1 MTIAVYPG
9 SFDPATNG
17 HVDIARRAAV
27 IFEHLFV
34 AVYDAPPK
42 NVLFSTEERVKLLQK
57 ALKDTPNITVAS
69 FGGLLVDY
77 TKAKGAKV
85 IVRGLRAI
93 SDFEME
99 FQMALLNRK
108 MEPTI
113 DVVCLMTSE
122 QYTFL
127 SSSIL
132 KEIVM
137 LGGNVNG
144 LVPDHVA
151 EAMKRKFS
159 SRPDVTA
166 IPRYLTS

>member
-27 IFEHLFV
+27 IFEHLYV
-34 AVYDAPPK
+34 SVYDAPPK
-42 NVLFSTEERVKLLQK
+42 NVLFSTEERVTLLQQS
-57 ALKDTPNITVAS
+57 LKDVPNISVVS
-69 FGGLLVDY
+69 FNGLLVDY
-77 TKAKGAKV
+77 AKSKGAKV

-93 SDFEME
+93 SDFEAE

-108 MEPTI
+108 MEPSL

-144 LVPDHVA
+144 LVPKHVA

-159 SRPDVTA
+159 GRPDVTA

>member
-17 HVDIARRAAV
+17 HIDIALRAAE
-27 IFEHLFV
+27 IFAELVV

-42 NVLFSTEERVKLLQK
+42 NVLFSTEERVDLLREAFK
-57 ALKDTPNITVAS
+57 NTANVKVEAFS
-69 FGGLLVDY
+69 GLLVDY
-77 TKAKGAKV
+77 AKARGAKV

-108 MEPTI
+108 MDPTI
-113 DVVCLMTSE
+113 DVVCLMTST

-132 KEIVM
+132 KEITM

-144 LVPDHVA
+144 LVPGHVA
-151 EAMKRKFS
+151 DAMRRKFAT
-159 SRPDVTA
+159 RPDVGA

>member
-1 MTIAVYPG
+1 MRRPSLTIAVYPG

-17 HVDIARRAAV
+17 HVDIARPAAA

-42 NVLFSTEERVKLLQK
+42 NVLFSTEERVTLLQK

-69 FGGLLVDY
+69 FGGLLGDY

-85 IVRGLRAI
+85 
-93 SDFEME
+93 
-99 FQMALLNRK
+99 
-108 MEPTI
+108 
-113 DVVCLMTSE
+113 
-122 QYTFL
+122 
-127 SSSIL
+127 
-132 KEIVM
+132 
-137 LGGNVNG
+137 NG
-144 LVPDHVA
+144 LVPGHVA

-159 SRPDVTA
+159 SRPDVGA

>member
-1 MTIAVYPG
+1 MTLALYPG
-9 SFDPATNG
+9 SFDPATYG
-17 HVDIARRAAV
+17 HLDIARRAAA
-27 IFEHLFV
+27 IFEHVVV

-42 NVLFSTEERVKLLQK
+42 NVLFSTEERVTLLRESLRD
-57 ALKDTPNITVAS
+57 APNITVDS
-69 FGGLLVDY
+69 FTGLLVDY
-77 TKAKGAKV
+77 AKHRGAKV

-108 MEPTI
+108 MEPAL
-113 DVVCLMTSE
+113 DVVCLMTSV

-132 KEIVM
+132 KEIVN
-137 LGGNVNG
+137 LGGNVDG
-144 LVPDHVA
+144 LVPKHIA
-151 EAMKRKFS
+151 EAMREKLAGRTD
-159 SRPDVTA
+159 PGE

>member
-17 HVDIARRAAV
+17 HIDIARRAAV
-27 IFEHLFV
+27 IFDTVIV

-42 NVLFSTEERVKLLQK
+42 NVLFSTEERIALLK
-57 ALKDTPNITVAS
+57 DACKDTPNIVVDGFA
-69 FGGLLVDY
+69 GLLVEY
-77 TKAKGAKV
+77 AKSKGARV
-85 IVRGLRAI
+85 VVRGLRAL
-93 SDFEME
+93 SDFEQE

-108 MEPTI
+108 MEPSI
-113 DVVCLMTSE
+113 DVVCLMTSV

-132 KEIVM
+132 KEILM
-137 LGGNVNG
+137 LGGDVDG
-144 LVPDHVA
+144 LVPRHVL
-151 EAMKRKFS
+151 EAMKRKFAG
-159 SRPDVTA
+159 RPDVGS

>member
-1 MTIAVYPG
+1 LTIAVYPG

-17 HVDIARRAAV
+17 HLDIARRAAAIFDQV
-27 IFEHLFV
+27 IV

-42 NVLFSTEERVKLLQK
+42 NVLFSTDERVTLLRE
-57 ALKDTPNITVAS
+57 ALKDTPNITVDR

-77 TKAKGAKV
+77 AKSNGAKV

-108 MEPTI
+108 MDPTL
-113 DVVCLMTSE
+113 DVVCLMTSV

-132 KEIVM
+132 KEITM
-137 LGGNVNG
+137 LGGNVDG
-144 LVPDHVA
+144 LVPKNVA
-151 EAMKRKFS
+151 EAMKRKFA
-159 SRPDVTA
+159 SRPDVGA